1 MLFFYSTPKLFLK
14 IEIIFFIRIIQKK
27 RVYALNTLTTLP
39 NLLTLLRILLIPVFV
54 IVFYLPFGFAK
65 ALAASIFAMASFTD
79 WLDGYLA
86 RKLKMISPFGA
97 FLDPVADKLLVSTSL
112 LLLVSSKNIHYITIP
127 AIVIVGREIVISA
140 LREWMAEIGSRAS
153 ITVSYV
159 GKIKTV
165 LQMVALILLLAFN
178 SLESWGGIFGFILL
192 YVAAI
197 LTIWSMV
204 IYLAIAW
211 PELTKKN

>member
-1 MLFFYSTPKLFLK
+1 VS
-14 IEIIFFIRIIQKK
+14 
-27 RVYALNTLTTLP
+27 TLTSLP
-39 NLLTLLRILLIPVFV
+39 NLLTLMRIVLIPVFV
-54 IVFYLPFGFAK
+54 IVFYLPFKWSPAI
-65 ALAASIFAMASFTD
+65 AAGIFAAAGFTD

-86 RKLKMISPFGA
+86 RKLKMMSPFGA

-112 LLLVSSKNIHYITIP
+112 LLLVGAKDINYITIP

-153 ITVSYV
+153 VTVGYI
-159 GKIKTV
+159 GKVKTF
-165 LQMVALILLLAFN
+165 LQMIALFLLLAFN
-178 SLESWGGIFGFILL
+178 PGVSWWGSLGFILL

-211 PELTKKN
+211 PELMKKN